1 MARRETNVILCK
13 CVYTRSARDNLF
25 GIRIEKI
32 QGDWMR
38 TWAFKIGEDKAR
50 NEGFDK
56 ENITGS
62 FVSTP
67 EYPGCP
73 HCGAESFSICDC
85 GKMFCYDPNKEQHN
99 TEIINGNAFIHRVCP
114 WCGEDGYYSY
124 TNSFDMKGGGY

>member
-38 TWAFKIGEDKAR
+38 TWAFKIDEDKAH

-56 ENITGS
+56 ENISGT
-62 FVSTP
+62 FDDTW

-73 HCGAESFSICDC
+73 YCGTLGFSQCDC
-85 GKMFCYDPNKEQHN
+85 GKMFCYDRLKDPPIGDSVDL
-99 TEIINGNAFIHRVCP
+99 TCP
-114 WCGEDGYYSY
+114 WCGETGTYYFGA
-124 TNSFDMKGGGY
+124 TNFDMKGGGY